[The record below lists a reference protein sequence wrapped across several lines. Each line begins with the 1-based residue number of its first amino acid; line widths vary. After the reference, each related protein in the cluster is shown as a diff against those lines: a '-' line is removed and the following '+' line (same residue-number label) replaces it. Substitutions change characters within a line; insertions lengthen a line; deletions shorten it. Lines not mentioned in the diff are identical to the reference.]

1 MCWFCSA
8 LHLVRVTRLLSLP
21 GTAIAALYLAV
32 PAASAPNAEGTRSA
46 SPAWAK
52 RSNDMVIGP
61 DPHTG
66 TLRAPVQKPLTMR
79 SEIRSDLLDGEAG
92 WRFSSGH
99 GSGWAAAMFVTVSSI
114 CNYRGVATIR
124 PISGQKRL
132 RIARYGCAFRNMKSN
147 RLPCRQCRASSSFP
161 RDSCG

>member
-8 LHLVRVTRLLSLP
+8 LHLVRVTRLLTLP
-21 GTAIAALYLAV
+21 GTAIAAPNLAV
-32 PAASAPNAEGTRSA
+32 PAVSTPNAEGTRSA

-52 RSNDMVIGP
+52 RSNDTVIDP
-61 DPHTG
+61 DPYTG
-66 TLRAPVQKPLTMR
+66 TLRAPVQKPLTVR
-79 SEIRSDLLDGEAG
+79 SEIGSDLLDGETG

-99 GSGWAAAMFVTVSSI
+99 GSGWAASMFVTNSSI
-114 CNYRGVATIR
+114 CNSRRVATIW
-124 PISGQKRL
+124 PISCQKRP
-132 RIARYGCAFRNMKSN
+132 RIATYGCAFRNMKSN